1 MKKLKLSL
9 LMLVAVIS
17 ATAFA
22 VNSEAAHADTVKIKP
37 FKSNTNQ
44 AILMWRVNGCGS
56 KMVNVIRVSLITWER
71 TTGSLM
77 VSVKIQV
84 GAMRGG

>member
-22 VNSEAAHADTVKIKP
+22 VNSEAVHADTVKAIQ
-37 FKSNTNQ
+37 SNTNQ
-44 AILMWRVNGCGS
+44 VILMRMVNGCGS
-56 KMVNVIRVSLITWER
+56 KMVNVIQVSVITWER

-77 VSVKIQV
+77 ASVKIQV
-84 GAMRGG
+84 GAMLGG

>member
-22 VNSEAAHADTVKIKP
+22 VNSEAVHADTVKAIQI
-37 FKSNTNQ
+37 NANQ
-44 AILMWRVNGCGS
+44 VILMRMVNGCGS
-56 KMVNVIRVSLITWER
+56 KMVNVIQVSVITWER

-77 VSVKIQV
+77 ASVKIQV
-84 GAMRGG
+84 GAMLGG